1 MHLATKCQPLSHLSE
16 KIMATADSST
26 FHVIENLS
34 MFGFS
39 NPVAAILQCVKE
51 LVENSLDSLIDNS
64 SGYRGDVHIN
74 ITGII
79 LLTASR

>member
-1 MHLATKCQPLSHLSE
+1 
-16 KIMATADSST
+16 MATADRST

-64 SGYRGDVHIN
+64 SGCRGDIHIS

-79 LLTASR
+79 

>member
-1 MHLATKCQPLSHLSE
+1 MHLATKCQPLSLLSE
-16 KIMATADSST
+16 KTMATADRST

-64 SGYRGDVHIN
+64 SGYRGDIHIN
-74 ITGII
+74 ITGI
-79 LLTASR
+79 L